1 MKTIELIR
9 WAMQLSDDAVSRL
22 VVGLENQPL
31 LQPTSKGGNHPLWVV
46 GHLAVIEGSLAQTLL
61 GEENPVEH
69 WWPLFGMGT
78 EPHLDGSKYPSFEEV
93 VGTFRR
99 LRARNLEMLD
109 QLGESRLNDAP
120 KQVPPGFEEF
130 MRTVGQTYLLTALH
144 TMGHIGQLADVR
156 RVAGLKRYF

>member
-1 MKTIELIR
+1 MERIDLIR
-9 WAMQLSDDAVSRL
+9 WAMQLSDDAVNRL
-22 VVGLENQPL
+22 VTDLDAHPL
-31 LQPTSKGGNHPLWVV
+31 TQPTSKGGNHPLWVV

-78 EPHLDGSKYPSFEEV
+78 EPQTDASMYPSFAEV
-93 VGTFRR
+93 LATYRR
-99 LRARNLEMLD
+99 LRARNLAMLD
-109 QLGESRLNDAP
+109 QLGESRLGEAP
-120 KQVPPGFEEF
+120 KQVPPGFEDF

-156 RVAGLKRYF
+156 RVVGLKRFF